1 MNKKEPSARM
11 YQRVIAGK
19 PALVIVDESFL
30 DEKARQGLTACVT
43 AAAQF
48 AEQDEDGLPAPEAVE
63 QLQMLDEHVGAAAEQ
78 CEAVLAASI
87 TSEGKRTWLLYGIKS
102 EPLLRAVA
110 ARAKA
115 GGPMRAG
122 IGLGTQVGIMVQAAT
137 DPKWLK
143 YSEILPTPEEKRWND
158 DLDVIEQ
165 LEEFGD
171 DHSVARPI
179 EHLAFLPTEAARL
192 QFMIWVRENGYE
204 MIMETGRPE
213 PRGWPAE
220 FAIDSIIDI
229 DEIFE
234 QTCAITVE
242 VERLGGTYD
251 GWQTRP
257 VEKGL

>member
-1 MNKKEPSARM
+1 MP
-11 YQRVIAGK
+11 AG
-19 PALVIVDESFL
+19 
-30 DEKARQGLTACVT
+30 
-43 AAAQF
+43 
-48 AEQDEDGLPAPEAVE
+48 
-63 QLQMLDEHVGAAAEQ
+63 
-78 CEAVLAASI
+78 AS
-87 TSEGKRTWLLYGIKS
+87 RT
-102 EPLLRAVA
+102 
-110 ARAKA
+110 
-115 GGPMRAG
+115 
-122 IGLGTQVGIMVQAAT
+122 
-137 DPKWLK
+137 
-143 YSEILPTPEEKRWND
+143 
-158 DLDVIEQ
+158 
-165 LEEFGD
+165 
-171 DHSVARPI
+171 
-179 EHLAFLPTEAARL
+179 LPTEAARL